1 MDIYCFHNN
10 KYYIFSLI
18 KVYLVYQDKHVH
30 HVSQVHEVIEVYQV
44 HPVFQAKKE
53 NQ

>member
-1 MDIYCFHNN
+1 MSINDIFVT
-10 KYYIFSLI
+10 LI
-18 KVYLVYQDKHVH
+18 KVYPVYQAKHVH
-30 HVSQVHEVIEVYQV
+30 HAFRVNEVIEVSQV

>member
-1 MDIYCFHNN
+1 
-10 KYYIFSLI
+10 LI
-18 KVYLVYQDKHVH
+18 KVYLVFPDKHVH
-30 HVSQVHEVIEVYQV
+30 HAFQVNEVIEVFQV